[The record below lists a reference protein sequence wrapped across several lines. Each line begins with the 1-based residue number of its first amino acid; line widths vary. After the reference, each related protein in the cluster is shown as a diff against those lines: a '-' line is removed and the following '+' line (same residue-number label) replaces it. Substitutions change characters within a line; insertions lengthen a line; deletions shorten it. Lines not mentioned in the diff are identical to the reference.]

1 MVQEHVSYP
10 SDFREIEKWVSEALY
25 RSINRAMGT
34 CVSFTPKTLLEYIN
48 RENVIPVVLTLVKH
62 ILEELYK
69 HGLIEKDQSR
79 SIIRYRVCSN
89 SPLWTLAKD
98 SQDPSKILTLL
109 MTIVE

>member
-25 RSINRAMGT
+25 RAISRAMGT
-34 CVSFTPKTLLEYIN
+34 CVSFTPKSLLEYVN

-69 HGLIEKDQSR
+69 HGLLEKDQSR
-79 SIIRYRVCSN
+79 SIIRYRVCKDT
-89 SPLWTLAKD
+89 PLWSLAKD
-98 SQDPSKILTLL
+98 SQDSSKILTLL